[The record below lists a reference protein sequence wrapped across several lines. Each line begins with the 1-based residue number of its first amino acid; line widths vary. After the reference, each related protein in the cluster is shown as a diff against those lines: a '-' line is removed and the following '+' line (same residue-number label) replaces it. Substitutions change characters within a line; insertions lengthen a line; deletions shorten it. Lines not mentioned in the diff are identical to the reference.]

1 MVITLTN
8 SGVSRPLGAPFRVDD
23 AVTVAFSPQVAAGPP
38 SHFHGSSGIASGGYI
53 QPPSHG
59 PLPCA
64 LERGKRPAGRV
75 CGGVWG
81 CGGGGGG
88 GGGRGRGGG
97 GGGPGGRRCR
107 RAGRA
112 GGGDW
117 ARPAPHL
124 C

>member
-38 SHFHGSSGIASGGYI
+38 SHFYRSSGIASGGYI

-75 CGGVWG
+75 CGGVVVEG
-81 CGGGGGG
+81 VGGRSGWPATGGGG
-88 GGGRGRGGG
+88 GGGRPRQTGPLAAPHGRCVVGGG
-97 GGGPGGRRCR
+97 R
-107 RAGRA
+107 
-112 GGGDW
+112 
-117 ARPAPHL
+117 
-124 C
+124 

>member
-75 CGGVWG
+75 CGGV
-81 CGGGGGG
+81 
-88 GGGRGRGGG
+88 GGGRGGGAGWGGGRRGGG
-97 GGGPGGRRCR
+97 VGGPLDRQGTA
-107 RAGRA
+107 AGRA
-112 GGGDW
+112 RGAGSVRRRGT
-117 ARPAPHL
+117 L
-124 C
+124 

>member
-75 CGGVWG
+75 CGGFVVAG
-81 CGGGGGG
+81 CA
-88 GGGRGRGGG
+88 
-97 GGGPGGRRCR
+97 GPQWLSDSRR
-107 RAGRA
+107 
-112 GGGDW
+112 W
-117 ARPAPHL
+117 VVVLP
-124 C
+124 